1 MFEIHSLDYS
11 EKNVAM
17 NQYAIAMSEA
27 MFYFRVY
34 LTSEFHLKSA
44 IAIPIYLGIF
54 IVYIYII

>member
-1 MFEIHSLDYS
+1 
-11 EKNVAM
+11 M
-17 NQYAIAMSEA
+17 NQYAIAKSEA

-44 IAIPIYLGIF
+44 FAIPIFLGIF